1 MNKGEKIDL
10 FIRDYKKYF
19 SNEDNGEEWYSSHA
33 DNLSELG
40 TLCNEYDIT
49 SDDLKDIKK
58 SGKLQD
64 DFNYLNILIEDSLEL
79 ENKDE
84 NDLIKVLR
92 TKKISICFNDGS
104 NDFYRAP
111 FIFNKDGTYTSK
123 KYQYENLPEKTLVNW
138 ILDKKATLY
147 LEYEIK

>member
-1 MNKGEKIDL
+1 M
-10 FIRDYKKYF
+10 
-19 SNEDNGEEWYSSHA
+19 
-33 DNLSELG
+33 
-40 TLCNEYDIT
+40 CNEYDIT